1 MRVRASLA
9 GALAGGVLLL
19 PVSALAASPAQ
30 IVAKLNAQ
38 RVANG
43 IPGGITLNAAWT
55 RGCEHH
61 VRYEEL
67 NGIPWTHDEV
77 PGRAGYTKDGA
88 LAGAEG
94 DQAYTHGWSEGNPFE
109 NLPLHLASLMLP
121 SLAQVGAFERGGR
134 VCVMI
139 SPGYTRQFAHDKL
152 FAYPGAGRSNVPTSE
167 IVHNEWPFAPG
178 DLVGLPQ
185 GRATGPVLYVFP
197 AGPWTFDPTLELKS
211 AKLVGPHGP
220 VAVRLVDGKHHPK
233 LRQHSFGAAFV
244 LPVSPLAPHTT
255 YTATAVVRTA
265 TDEQTKTWT
274 FRTA

>member
-1 MRVRASLA
+1 VKIAFA
-9 GALAGGVLLL
+9 AAV
-19 PVSALAASPAQ
+19 LAAAALGATTPAG

-67 NGIPWTHDEV
+67 NGIRWTHEEV
-77 PGRAGYTKDGA
+77 PGKRGYTKDGA
-88 LAGAEG
+88 LAGAQG
-94 DQAYTHGWSEGNPFE
+94 DQAYTHSWSEGNPFE
-109 NLPLHLASLMLP
+109 NLPLHLASLLLP
-121 SLAQVGAFERGGR
+121 SLAQVGAFERGNR

-139 SPGYTRQFAHDKL
+139 SGGYTRQFADDLL
-152 FAYPGAGRSNVPTSE
+152 FTYPGPGRSNVPTSQT
-167 IVHNEWPFAPG
+167 VHGEWPFAPG

-185 GRATGPVLYVFP
+185 GRTTGPVIYVLI
-197 AGPWTFDPTLELKS
+197 AGPWTFDPTLELAS

-233 LRQHSFGAAFV
+233 LRQRSFGTAFI
-244 LPVSPLAPHTT
+244 LPVAPLASHTT

-265 TDEQTKTWT
+265 TTSQTKTWR